1 MVEIHQPPNVKV
13 IDEIWVGMSE
23 AWLGDERGRD
33 DRSCK
38 PATLWARKRWTH
50 LATVFGVV
58 LNWRAAAAFDES
70 PSITLRAIASRP

>member
-1 MVEIHQPPNVKV
+1 MAEIHKPPNVKV

-33 DRSCK
+33 ERSCK
-38 PATLWARKRWTH
+38 PTTPSARKRSTH

-58 LNWRAAAAFDES
+58 SNWRAAAAFDKR